1 MPTQAPVAFECKHKG
16 KPAGKVFLSFSRKA
30 VPAGA
35 FAGMLHVTV
44 HKIDEFSD
52 TLGLMRRRTDP
63 YVLLHLSSVKQKTSN
78 KKNVCPRLIFL
89 LCTISNCLYY
99 VPLSGRST
107 RMQCTFIYCDE
118 LLYFCFTLH
127 QKVNYFRFFAS
138 NEA

>member
-52 TLGLMRRRTDP
+52 TAGFMDRTDP
-63 YVLLHLSSVKQKTSN
+63 YVLLQLGGDKQKTSY
-78 KKNVCPRLIFL
+78 KDDVRPCEKSRFGLYELCCSRQLTSESLCRLA
-89 LCTISNCLYY
+89 
-99 VPLSGRST
+99 GRTSSSM
-107 RMQCTFIYCDE
+107 R
-118 LLYFCFTLH
+118 
-127 QKVNYFRFFAS
+127 R
-138 NEA
+138 